1 MNVRMIWLAFSGSI
15 FLLSGCADIPTP
27 PMMPKVDPRTSI
39 KNLDQF
45 TQILNDV
52 AARKGQ
58 AIQLA
63 GHLHS
68 VEETQHVYKVFA
80 SWLPYP
86 WHGVGEDGP
95 SDVPGVGVPDYLF
108 YFDGKMDMDEFT
120 FVTGDKFILTGTI
133 QGTEKFVVDFLDEGK
148 KLLVV
153 SAKCVHIWDT
163 GTSEGGSGTTMEY
176 PGEIARTFCAQK

>member
-1 MNVRMIWLAFSGSI
+1 
-15 FLLSGCADIPTP
+15 
-27 PMMPKVDPRTSI
+27 MPKVDPSASI
-39 KNLDQF
+39 KSLDQF
-45 TQILNDV
+45 NQILHDV

-58 AIQLA
+58 HIQLA

-68 VEETQHVYKVFA
+68 VKETQNGYKAFA

-86 WHGVGEDGP
+86 RHGVAEDGP

-108 YFDGKMDMDEFT
+108 YFDGKMDMDEFS

-133 QGTEKFVVDFLDEGK
+133 QGTEKFVIDFLDEEK
-148 KLLVV
+148 TLLVV
-153 SAKCVHIWDT
+153 SAQCVHIWDT
-163 GTSEGGSGTTMEY
+163 GTSGGGSGSGTTMDY